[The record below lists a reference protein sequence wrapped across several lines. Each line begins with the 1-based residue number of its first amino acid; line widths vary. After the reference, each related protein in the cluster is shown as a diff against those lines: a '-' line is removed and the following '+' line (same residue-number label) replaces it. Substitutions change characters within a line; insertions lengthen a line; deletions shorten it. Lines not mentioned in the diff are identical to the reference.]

1 MHGSDVMDESQ
12 ATVYFIDDQSQVLN
26 ALRRALRS
34 RLKGWT
40 MIFEASPRQALD
52 QMAKAFPWVVL
63 VEKKMPEM
71 DGADFLKQVKINY
84 PDAVRVILSADIS
97 DDTVV
102 QSAGIA
108 HLLLPKPF
116 ELDEIVEVIER
127 AVCLRTFQLDDKLRA
142 EMGQVDNLPLLPANY
157 QALVQYLDSVEE
169 PDPAKVDTLLS
180 HDVAVLSKILQ
191 LANSAFFCAVNPVY
205 SAREAVIRLG
215 YDLVRKLVLCFSIYT
230 ASGDTDLNSQLL
242 RNSERVAEKC
252 IELASFAR
260 LPKAQRERAYF
271 TGLLHNIGALVISG
285 REVNASFE
293 LVGSFLLRLWGF
305 EQLIVDALRY
315 QSNPE
320 VSDSDDV
327 VLYQL
332 HIAKALVDAENNNQP
347 LEALFDEL
355 DPKLIE
361 RAMLSEYLESYV

>member
-230 ASGDTDLNSQLL
+230 ASGDTDFNSQLL

-252 IELASFAR
+252 IELASFSR

>member
-1 MHGSDVMDESQ
+1 MHGSDVMDISQ
-12 ATVYFIDDQSQVLN
+12 ATVYFIDDQSQVLS

-52 QMAKAFPWVVL
+52 QMAKTLPWVVL

-71 DGADFLKQVKINY
+71 DGADFLKQVKTNY

-97 DDTVV
+97 HDTVV

-108 HLLLPKPF
+108 HLLLSKPF

-142 EMGQVDNLPLLPANY
+142 V
-157 QALVQYLDSVEE
+157 
-169 PDPAKVDTLLS
+169 S

-305 EQLIVDALRY
+305 EQLIVDTLRY

-320 VSDSDDV
+320 ASGSDDV

-332 HIAKALVDAENNNQP
+332 HIARALVDAENNNQP

-361 RAMLSEYLESYV
+361 QAMLSEYLESHV